1 MVTRQT
7 LLLYHFGACAA
18 FVVMGLLSPYVIE
31 AFLPTVGKEVNLP
44 PLRATALKELRET
57 QDMERLR
64 AQAVFYYELSR
75 DFKRA
80 QSAVEQEEVHAVRF
94 ICYILAGVLGLGG
107 LLTLA
112 ARIVSTPPRPGHP
125 T

>member
-1 MVTRQT
+1 MVTRRT
-7 LLLYHFGACAA
+7 LLLYHFGACFA

-31 AFLPTVGKEVNLP
+31 SFLPTMGKEITLP
-44 PLRATALKELRET
+44 PLSPAAVKELRET
-57 QDMERLR
+57 QDVQRLR
-64 AQAVFYYELSR
+64 SQALFYFELAR

-80 QSAVEQEEVHAVRF
+80 QSTVEQEEVLAVRY

-112 ARIVSTPPRPGHP
+112 ARIISTPPRPGQM